1 MARCRDIQYGII
13 SLLMDGKKH
22 TITELATN
30 LNVSYKTIS
39 RHLND
44 LSTYY
49 PLTTFIGG
57 RDSGGVQ
64 LDNTFINKNIFTN
77 EDLCLILEGLKHL
90 DQQKPETIKLII
102 KVKNAI
108 QKENPHADTPAIS
121 SVRSIDDG
129 RVM

>member
-49 PLTTFIGG
+49 PLSTYVGG

-64 LDNTFINKNIFTN
+64 LKNTFIHTNLFNN
-77 EDLCLILEGLKHL
+77 EDLSLILEGLTQL
-90 DQQKPETIKLII
+90 NQQSPEIIKLMV
-102 KVKNAI
+102 KVKNAM
-108 QKENPHADTPAIS
+108 QKHPHADTPAIS
-121 SVRSIDDG
+121 SVRSKENG
-129 RVM
+129 QVM